1 MIGNSTQQHTPS
13 YTVTS
18 SMAIE
23 TYTTLNPEKTTIDN
37 VLVIL
42 STIEPKQITTIGT
55 TLMFSTKVKRTSKY
69 STFTY
74 NEINSTT
81 KHHLSLSTNLDDQP
95 TPRLSTIENIS
106 SFRPK
111 TTLTNLKA
119 SSTDGSFFI
128 YLSTKVFPIP
138 SPSGKV

>member
-95 TPRLSTIENIS
+95 TPRLIS
-106 SFRPK
+106 SVRPK
-111 TTLTNLKA
+111 TTLTLKA